1 MLGVPVKGAS
11 TPRGVVGALPGAG
24 QREKVAAAFGKETN
38 NSEFRKN
45 YKPRRKTA
53 EDAELRH
60 RFAEADQNGDG
71 SIDAIELT
79 DALKAIGKYESEQ
92 QVSELI
98 KTMDSSGDGK
108 VQLRELIAFLDHPYL
123 KPKKMT
129 ADEMEANDLHVAF
142 TDGRVRAEAGGKVT
156 MAGVEELLAREFGIE
171 TGAGCFEELRHL
183 DKDKEIQIDDVRIGP
198 SASYRL
204 S

>member
-1 MLGVPVKGAS
+1 
-11 TPRGVVGALPGAG
+11 
-24 QREKVAAAFGKETN
+24 
-38 NSEFRKN
+38 
-45 YKPRRKTA
+45 
-53 EDAELRH
+53 
-60 RFAEADQNGDG
+60 
-71 SIDAIELT
+71 
-79 DALKAIGKYESEQ
+79 
-92 QVSELI
+92 
-98 KTMDSSGDGK
+98 
-108 VQLRELIAFLDHPYL
+108 
-123 KPKKMT
+123 
-129 ADEMEANDLHVAF
+129 MEANDLHVAF

>member
-24 QREKVAAAFGKETN
+24 QREKVAAAFGKEPN

-92 QVSELI
+92 HRAQGGWDREEAENIRMESLPTLTPPPSYQSVSGESNEPNSGPGESVPQVE
-98 KTMDSSGDGK
+98 
-108 VQLRELIAFLDHPYL
+108 QL
-123 KPKKMT
+123 
-129 ADEMEANDLHVAF
+129 
-142 TDGRVRAEAGGKVT
+142 
-156 MAGVEELLAREFGIE
+156 
-171 TGAGCFEELRHL
+171 
-183 DKDKEIQIDDVRIGP
+183 
-198 SASYRL
+198 
-204 S
+204 